1 MDVLIILAL
10 GFAILT
16 VSGSVISKDNE
27 KLAKQI
33 RKEKKYV
40 LSKIRNI
47 GYEKKFMHDG
57 MATAIMLDKENNIHL
72 FDYTSHKKINYK
84 DILQVEIIEDKETVT
99 QTSRKSQIAGSAL
112 GGLALGGVGAIIGG
126 LSGNKKTTEK
136 FRDLGIR
143 IIVNNAT
150 SPIHEFDFYNFKNP
164 IKKDSEEFQLAYS
177 QVYEWYK
184 TIEVLISQADK
195 EDEYAE

>member
-1 MDVLIILAL
+1 MDMLIIFGLIGL
-10 GFAILT
+10 GIVGT
-16 VSGSVISKDNE
+16 IMMSKDNDRLTE
-27 KLAKQI
+27 QI
-33 RKEKKYV
+33 DKEKSHV
-40 LSKIRNI
+40 LSKINKLN
-47 GYEKKFMHDG
+47 YDKAFMHNG
-57 MATAIMLDKENNIHL
+57 QATAMVLDKDKNIHL
-72 FDYTSHKKINYK
+72 FDYTAHDKINYR
-84 DILQVEIIEDKETVT
+84 DILQVEVMEDKETII